1 MATQEVSDVLIAEVL
16 GTKSRAEGMTQS
28 LEEDSSSS
36 PGQIVSEVCR
46 RAPFRSE
53 LSVHSSDLTVAAL
66 TSAPEGGGREK
77 YGGKEETLR
86 V

>member
-36 PGQIVSEVCR
+36 PGQIVSEVCH

-53 LSVHSSDLTVAAL
+53 LSVHSSGLTVATL
-66 TSAPEGGGREK
+66 TSAPGGRGREK
-77 YGGKEETLR
+77 
-86 V
+86 